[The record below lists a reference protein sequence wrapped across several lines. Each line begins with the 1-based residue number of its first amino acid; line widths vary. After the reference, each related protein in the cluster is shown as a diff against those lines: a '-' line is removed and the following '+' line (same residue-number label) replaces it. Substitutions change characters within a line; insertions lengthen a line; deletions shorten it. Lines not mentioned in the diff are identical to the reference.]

1 MKLLNCHIENFGK
14 LNNLNFDFT
23 EGLNTVFEEN
33 GWGKSTLVTFIR
45 VMFYGFEGER
55 KQGLSNERRKFSPWQ
70 GGAFGGS
77 IRFEK
82 DGKVY
87 KVSRVFMNKE
97 GLDEAVLI
105 DDATGLE
112 SEDYDVTDLGGELFG
127 IDSDSFMRTAFIS
140 QNDCVYNETTDDI
153 DSKLGKLA
161 DQTDENAGY
170 DSIVTR
176 LKKAVTAAN
185 SKVNRDSLFNMKR
198 RAVELEEEI
207 KQGAVIDNSL
217 ADVRKLS
224 SDEKEKAAELEEKRA
239 GLLARRTICVAADE
253 RRIRRAR
260 LLELKDVVR
269 KRQENL
275 LNAEGDFEGRVPG
288 RSEIDEAMEE
298 ARLLGISEASLEAYA
313 LTDEENAEYDRL
325 YSEYGNFEDADF
337 DGRIAYDESISFKEI
352 GIASV
357 ILIILGLLFIA
368 AGAFMFLRS
377 TLIIAAILA
386 GIGIISTIVGI
397 VLSRS
402 KHKKEAKLKEDLII
416 LKNDFASY
424 RALDNKY
431 LRSEEAA
438 GKAEKLRESLKNF
451 YISLNVAFPSNITAS
466 LNDLR
471 QLSEHL
477 KVCKDELSEAKAELS
492 EYEKRFPEDENAPI
506 EEGLETVAE
515 LDEKIR
521 AVEYDGNE
529 SHKRILE
536 YARRI
541 ETLKEQRD
549 EIDLKE
555 EELELLREKIAKESE
570 KVRLYNL
577 TKDYLTR
584 AKNRYTEKYLG
595 PIREGFKKYY
605 SLIAGKEGDEYN
617 LDANTHLSVEGGG
630 LNRDTGSLSF
640 GYQNLV
646 GLCMRM
652 ALFEAMYKAEAPF
665 IVMDDPFVH
674 MDEEK
679 IAKGREL
686 IKLLAKDYQVIYMT
700 CHESRKV

>member
-55 KQGLSNERRKFSPWQ
+55 KQGLSNERRKYSPWQ

-260 LLELKDVVR
+260 LLELKDAVR

-337 DGRIAYDESISFKEI
+337 DGRIAYDESISFKGI

-397 VLSRS
+397 VLIRS

-471 QLSEHL
+471 GLSEHL

-617 LDANTHLSVEGGG
+617 LDANTHLSVEAAG